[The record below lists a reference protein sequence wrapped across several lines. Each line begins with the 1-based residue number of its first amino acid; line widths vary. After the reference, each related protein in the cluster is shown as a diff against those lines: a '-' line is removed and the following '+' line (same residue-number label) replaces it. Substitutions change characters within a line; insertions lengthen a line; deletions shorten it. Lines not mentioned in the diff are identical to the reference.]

1 MSLLCSLAEDVWFN
15 CPLGTDWTVSMLVA
29 QATELLI
36 IVCIYKN
43 EYVEVDFLNNLKVE
57 ICYVYISELG
67 YVQAGR
73 FCLVYWYK
81 IKIFGC

>member
-1 MSLLCSLAEDVWFN
+1 
-15 CPLGTDWTVSMLVA
+15 MLVA

-67 YVQAGR
+67 WGTLGRQILFSLLVQNQNIWMLIKYLEAA
-73 FCLVYWYK
+73 FAVYIVDLLNQNLY
-81 IKIFGC
+81 

>member
-1 MSLLCSLAEDVWFN
+1 
-15 CPLGTDWTVSMLVA
+15 MLVA

-57 ICYVYISELG
+57 ICYVYISRVGGWGTLG
-67 YVQAGR
+67 RQILFSLLVQNQNIWM
-73 FCLVYWYK
+73 L
-81 IKIFGC
+81 IKYLEAAFGLYI